1 MEVRRAANDE
11 LFSLKGAR
19 TEVLDCSIMGL
30 AAVSP
35 RVTFSGSIVK
45 DRIAFTQ
52 SFDYHFERTPVDSL
66 PPLQSD
72 SRLES
77 DWREVRSFHNFG
89 KCLLAVDQPSPAG
102 ASSLLFFTL
111 ETRNWSI

>member
-1 MEVRRAANDE
+1 M
-11 LFSLKGAR
+11 
-19 TEVLDCSIMGL
+19 
-30 AAVSP
+30 SP

-72 SRLES
+72 TKLES
-77 DWREVRSFHNFG
+77 AWREVTSFHNFG
-89 KCLLAVDQPSPAG
+89 KYLLAVDQPAPAG
-102 ASSLLFFTL
+102 SSSLLFFTL